1 MHGVLLQV
9 QRSFSNQ
16 LGIISLPM
24 PLDPVCNP
32 IVKKPHPDHVN
43 ACEYARIGLA
53 VWRARPAAYTKYD
66 DWVFAS
72 ERPPSIEGAHR
83 YATELVGVMPFQ
95 AALADPWVNEQIQR
109 DIAIY
114 DAAYRAGQGSMPQLI
129 IGNKVAVGT
138 MPIENIYQLLLDELG
153 LKRQ

>member
-32 IVKKPHPDHVN
+32 IVKRPHPDHVN
-43 ACEYARIGLA
+43 ACEYARLGLA
-53 VWRARPAAYTKYD
+53 VWRARPAVYTKYD
-66 DWVFAS
+66 DWVFAP
-72 ERPPSIEGAHR
+72 ERPPSIEEAHR
-83 YATELVGVMPFQ
+83 YATELVGVMPLQ
-95 AALADPWVNEQIQR
+95 AALADPWVNKQIQR

-129 IGNKVAVGT
+129 IGNKVGVGT
-138 MPIENIYQLLLDELG
+138 MPIENIYQLLVDELG